1 MSQYIN
7 LVKNIYDN
15 GRVKTDRTGVGTV
28 SIFGHQM
35 RFNLAEGFP
44 VVTEKFTFMRGV
56 IAELL
61 WFISGDTNAQT
72 LIDQNVHIWDEWMV
86 QEDITEEV
94 KLTGYERVLLY
105 AEKTGKAISDIQRDL
120 NIMDARHAD
129 SRNLPEDERPISGSA
144 FLDSEGIPS
153 TKTVV
158 KVKKGELGPIYQKQ
172 WRAWPNYRTG
182 GTIDQLAEAIELLKN
197 KPNSRRIIVS
207 AWNPADNPD
216 ESVKPHINAANGFA
230 ALNSCHSFFQFMA
243 EPLTLAER
251 LRYDDFVQLLN
262 GDPIL
267 TRTSKV
273 DVNNAAVDV
282 DIVNPTLS
290 DADLEVV
297 VSALDYRNVPKYRL
311 SCQLYQRSAD
321 VALGVPFNIAS
332 YALLTCM
339 VAQVVNMVPG
349 DFIHTLGDAHL
360 YLNHLSPNGK
370 YPGTAEEG
378 EDTIED
384 LLERKTL
391 PFPKLLLNPEI
402 KNIDDF
408 TFDDI
413 KIVGY
418 RHSGRLN
425 FPVAV

>member
-1 MSQYIN
+1 MSQYID

-15 GRVKTDRTGVGTV
+15 GRVKSDRTGTGTV
-28 SIFGHQM
+28 SIFGAQL
-35 RFNLAEGFP
+35 RFDLSQGFP

-56 IAELL
+56 IHELL
-61 WFISGDTNAQT
+61 WMIKGDTNIQY
-72 LIDQNVHIWDEWMV
+72 LLDNGVHIWDAWSVKES
-86 QEDITEEV
+86 ICEEAG
-94 KLTGYERVLLY
+94 LSGPERVTLYVEQSGKSLNEVIALLT
-105 AEKTGKAISDIQRDL
+105 EL
-120 NIMDARHAD
+120 DAKHAD
-129 SRNLPEDERPISGSA
+129 ARNLPEDQRPIDGHA
-144 FLDSEGIPS
+144 FLDQAGIPR
-153 TKTVV
+153 TKQVI
-158 KVKKGELGPIYQKQ
+158 KVKQGELGPVYGKQ

-182 GTIDQLAEAIELLKN
+182 STIDQLAEAIELLKN
-197 KPNSRRIIVS
+197 KPDSRRIIVS

-216 ESVKPHINAANGFA
+216 ESIPPHVNAANGFA